1 MQNMQGT
8 PILVLREGTQR
19 TSGRDAQRQNIMAAR
34 TIAQSVKSTLG
45 PKGMD
50 KMLVN
55 GVGDIVITN
64 DGVTILKEMDVEHP
78 AAKMVIEVAKTQ
90 ENEVGDGTT
99 TAVVIAGELLKRAEE
114 LLDQDIHPT
123 LIARGY
129 RLAAEKAKEL
139 LNEMATPVS
148 KDDDDIL
155 QRIAATAMTGKGAE
169 VAVDKLS
176 EIAVKSVKSI
186 SEESEEGIDA
196 DTDFI
201 KVEKRHGGNAQDT
214 ELIDGIVID
223 KEIVNPSMPK
233 KVNDAKMLLLESALE
248 VKDTETDTQ
257 VQINDPDMLQK
268 FVDQEEKMLKDMAD
282 KVAKSGAN
290 VVLCQKGID
299 DLAQYY
305 LAKQGV
311 IAVRRVKK
319 SDLEKIAKATGG
331 RIMSD
336 LRDISE
342 EDLGNAN
349 LVEEKKVGDEKMV
362 FITGC
367 QNPKAVTILVRGGTE
382 HIVDEIARG
391 IEDAIRVVTA
401 ALRDGKVVPGGG
413 ALETA
418 ASLKLNEWA
427 PSLGGREQLAVEG
440 FAKSLEVIPRTLAEN
455 AGLDPINS
463 LVELK
468 SAHEEGKKDSGI
480 DVNTGKIGNM
490 RELGVLEPISVKTH
504 AISSA
509 DEVAVMLL
517 RIDDVIASKE
527 GSGGGAGAGMGGG
540 MGGGMPPMGGMM

>member
-391 IEDAIRVVTA
+391 IEDAVRVVTA

-468 SAHEEGKKDSGI
+468 SAHEEDKKDSGI

-490 RELGVLEPISVKTH
+490 REIGVLEPISVKTH

-517 RIDDVIASKE
+517 RIDDVVASKE

>member
-78 AAKMVIEVAKTQ
+78 AAKMVIEIAKTQ

-129 RLAAEKAKEL
+129 RLAAEKAKEVL
-139 LNEMATPVS
+139 DDMATPVS
-148 KDDDDIL
+148 KDDEDIL
-155 QRIAATAMTGKGAE
+155 QKIAATAMTGKGAE

-176 EIAVKSVKSI
+176 EIAVRSVKTI
-186 SEESEEGIDA
+186 SEESEEGIEA

-201 KVEKRHGGNAQDT
+201 KVEKRHGGNADDT

-223 KEIVNPSMPK
+223 KEIVNPAMPK
-233 KVNDAKMLLLESALE
+233 KVDNAKILLLDSALE
-248 VKDTETDTQ
+248 VKNTETDAQ

-282 KVAKSGAN
+282 KVVKSGAN
-290 VVLCQKGID
+290 VLLCQKGVD

-311 IAVRRVKK
+311 LAARRVKK

-331 RIMSD
+331 KIMSD
-336 LRDISE
+336 LRDINE
-342 EDLGNAN
+342 EDLGNSN
-349 LVEEKKVGDEKMV
+349 LVEERKVGDEKMTFV
-362 FITGC
+362 TGC

-382 HIVDEIARG
+382 HIVDEVARG

-413 ALETA
+413 ALEIA

-468 SAHEEGKKDSGI
+468 SAHEEDKKDSGI

-490 RELGVLEPISVKTH
+490 KELGVLEPISIKTH

-517 RIDDVIASKE
+517 RIDDVVASKE
-527 GSGGGAGAGMGGG
+527 GSGGGAGAGG
-540 MGGGMPPMGGMM
+540 MGGGMPPMGGGMM